1 MKYLLACT
9 TAILALSGAASAQ
22 EVTFDKGTVNIALYT
37 DSTASALIQNSGMD
51 AAFSVGNFG
60 FQFGGNLQ
68 TISSQFGTSTTGA
81 FDLRFYKPT
90 ANGNKFGAYVA
101 STSLTGL
108 FEGSVIG
115 VEAMVSA
122 GPFDVEVSVGT
133 PTGFFFGNYTFATLD
148 GYLDIGDRVT
158 LNVGYDVVFDQFESI
173 GGWTAGASYKF
184 PGSGM
189 ALSAYAGS
197 YEIGIATYGVGLSW
211 DFGANSEERLWSDR
225 SIQSV
230 FTGA

>member
-1 MKYLLACT
+1 MEFLFACT
-9 TAILALSGAASAQ
+9 TALLALSGAAKAQ
-22 EVTFDKGTVNIALYT
+22 EVIFDKGTVNLALFT
-37 DSTASALIQNSGMD
+37 DSTGSSLIQNAGMD
-51 AAFSVGNFG
+51 SAFSVGNFG

-68 TISSQFGTSTTGA
+68 TVSGQFGTSTTGA

-108 FEGSVIG
+108 FEGTVFG
-115 VEAMVSA
+115 AEAMVSA
-122 GPFDVEVSVGT
+122 GPFDIEASIGT
-133 PTGFFFGNYTFATLD
+133 PSGFFFGNYTFATLD
-148 GYLDIGDRVT
+148 GYLDIGDRLT
-158 LNVGYDVVFDQFESI
+158 LNVGYDVVFDQFDSL

-189 ALSAYAGS
+189 ALSAYASS
-197 YEIGIATYGVGLSW
+197 YEIGIATYGVGVSW
-211 DFGANSEERLWSDR
+211 DFGANTEERLWSDR

-230 FTGA
+230 YTGA